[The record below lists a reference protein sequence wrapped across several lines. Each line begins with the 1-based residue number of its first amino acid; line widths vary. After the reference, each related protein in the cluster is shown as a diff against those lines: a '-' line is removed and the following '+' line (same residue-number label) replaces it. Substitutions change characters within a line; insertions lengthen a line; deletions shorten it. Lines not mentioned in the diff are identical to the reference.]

1 MRIGIVTCH
10 TPQNYGAMLQAY
22 GLQKYLE
29 GKNIYSEIIDYAP
42 LIFFEELSLFFIGNK
57 DIKSN
62 FVKRIAYIFLKLPSR
77 IKRRTNFNKFKKA
90 YLNISNKRYLSY
102 EELKSNP
109 PIYDQYICGSDQIWN
124 TKGIRG
130 WDPTFYLQFV
140 PQIEKRNSYAASMSI
155 DSPVNDQVKSIVFPM
170 VSEIN
175 RISMREINV
184 IKDIQTYIKK
194 KIDYVLDP
202 VYLLPEHMWK
212 NLALAAPC
220 ETKDYILVYPM
231 GNSEHVLQ
239 NAKILSK
246 HTGLPIYCITAS
258 TKKLKDIK
266 KTFDCSVPKFVR
278 LFLDAKYVITN
289 SFHGTS
295 FSIIFRKNFWSCEIE
310 NNNHRITSILSQLGL
325 QNRYLSKHNSLDIC
339 DLTADFSD
347 AEIRLNKLI
356 EKSKLFIESIINNE

>member
-42 LIFFEELSLFFIGNK
+42 VIFFEELSLFFIGNK
-57 DIKSN
+57 DIKKN
-62 FVKRIAYIFLKLPSR
+62 LAKRIAYIYLKLPSR
-77 IKRRTNFNKFKKA
+77 IKRRINFTKFKKD
-90 YLNISNKRYLSY
+90 YLNISKKRYQSY
-102 EELKSNP
+102 EELRSNP

-124 TKGIRG
+124 TKGVRG

-140 PQIEKRNSYAASMSI
+140 PQLEKRNSYAASMSFT
-155 DSPVNDQVKSIVFPM
+155 SPISDKVKSIVFPM
-170 VSEIN
+170 ISEIN

-184 IKDIQTYIKK
+184 INDIQPYINKR
-194 KIDYVLDP
+194 INYVLDP
-202 VYLLPEHMWK
+202 VYLLPKPLWE
-212 NLALAAPC
+212 NLALNAPR
-220 ETKDYILVYPM
+220 ESKDYILVYPM

-258 TKKLKDIK
+258 TRKLKDIK

-295 FSIIFRKNFWSCEIE
+295 FSIIFRKNFWSCEVE

-325 QNRYLSKHNSLDIC
+325 QNRYLGKHNSLDIC
-339 DLTADFSD
+339 DLNTDYSNAD
-347 AEIRLNKLI
+347 IKLNELI
-356 EKSKLFIESIINNE
+356 KKSKLFIESIINNE